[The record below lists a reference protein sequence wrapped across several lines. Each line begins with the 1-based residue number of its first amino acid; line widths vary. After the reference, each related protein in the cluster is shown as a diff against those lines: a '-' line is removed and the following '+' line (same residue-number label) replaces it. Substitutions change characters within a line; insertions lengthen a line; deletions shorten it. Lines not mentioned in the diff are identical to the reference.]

1 MNTLGIWATEVEIQA
16 LADFTGLNIYT
27 FMGKNWLKYTC
38 NGYRDSDQ
46 GIYLQNRGNHYET
59 VVCVKRQEK
68 QSCYRYCDQDIDD
81 SMVEM
86 ASDEDGVDDL
96 TLVVQPDKRDET
108 WILAKLGWSLLHTS
122 WPAFL
127 EWLGDRWWGS
137 VSYEKIMSF
146 MARPNIHAGDVVV
159 AAHFGDTRGG
169 VCSITVK
176 TEDAVQTF
184 TVAISGGR
192 YVCTDLVDRDVLDPI
207 DIVREMQSATRR
219 VHLLPRPRGMP
230 EIPNCLSVT
239 EVMKQMRFLMSMMD
253 TVWWGASRS
262 NSSSHQHREMMRQLK
277 DETAPGDRNVYGV
290 LGHNLDEQSLG
301 YLFEVVTL
309 KGRFKV
315 SFDKSSFLVDG
326 TAIIRE
332 KERHLHFVTF
342 GGDVVLKQWMT
353 GDIKLKIAGC
363 RNEPLNTRDEATPME
378 EFNTTGPSN
387 NGQQWNAQMI
397 TNESRGFLLQR

>member
-1 MNTLGIWATEVEIQA
+1 
-16 LADFTGLNIYT
+16 
-27 FMGKNWLKYTC
+27 
-38 NGYRDSDQ
+38 
-46 GIYLQNRGNHYET
+46 
-59 VVCVKRQEK
+59 
-68 QSCYRYCDQDIDD
+68 
-81 SMVEM
+81 
-86 ASDEDGVDDL
+86 
-96 TLVVQPDKRDET
+96 
-108 WILAKLGWSLLHTS
+108 
-122 WPAFL
+122 
-127 EWLGDRWWGS
+127 
-137 VSYEKIMSF
+137 
-146 MARPNIHAGDVVV
+146 
-159 AAHFGDTRGG
+159 
-169 VCSITVK
+169 
-176 TEDAVQTF
+176 
-184 TVAISGGR
+184 
-192 YVCTDLVDRDVLDPI
+192 
-207 DIVREMQSATRR
+207 
-219 VHLLPRPRGMP
+219 
-230 EIPNCLSVT
+230 
-239 EVMKQMRFLMSMMD
+239 
-253 TVWWGASRS
+253 
-262 NSSSHQHREMMRQLK
+262 MRQLK

-326 TAIIRE
+326 TANRE